1 MPGAAEHNDKHA
13 FMNDVYIT
21 ALGAFLPG
29 EPVGNDDMEEYLGRV
44 HGRPSRARARTLAQN
59 GIQTRHYAID
69 KQQRTLFRNSQM
81 AALAVK
87 QALERGGRDLADVP
101 LLAAA
106 TTAGDLLVPGFAS
119 MVHGELGNPACEI
132 ASLHGVCA
140 AGAMALQR
148 AYLGVRAGA
157 QPRAVACASEF
168 PSRLFKASRYET
180 QVGEDG
186 VLPFDTEFL
195 RWMLSDG
202 AGAALL
208 EDRPRAQGLSL
219 RIDWIEVISHA
230 DRFPV
235 CMYAGANKDRDGH
248 VGPGWLDYPS
258 FQAAAGEGA
267 LNLKQDIRLLDQVIE
282 LGVAR
287 LFQLIDQGRLDPKA
301 LDWIVC
307 HYSSQFF
314 RGRIF
319 ELLAKGGVHLPPE
332 RWFSNLTTKGNVGS
346 ASLFVLLEEL
356 WSGGQLRPG
365 QTILVNIPESGRF
378 SVAYA
383 HLTVVGEQPA
393 ATVASPSPAP
403 PPVAPSPLALASS
416 DPIIERLVRQLGVV
430 WVEFQAQLQAVPIV
444 QRLEQGRLTLD
455 DYKLLLL
462 NLRQQVVEGARW
474 IARAAS
480 QVEIDAFPIRSLFI
494 QHAGDEHRDFKML
507 ERDYQSVGGRLEDI
521 TGADKNIG
529 SEALSA
535 FMFHRAGQSNPLD
548 LLGAMF
554 IIEGLG
560 ARMARRWGEH
570 IREQLGLA
578 ERQVSF
584 LLYHGGND
592 DNHLDKLEQVVASG
606 LIDGAMAA
614 RIVKTAR
621 VTARLYR
628 LQLEELGNS

>member
-1 MPGAAEHNDKHA
+1 
-13 FMNDVYIT
+13 MNDVFIT

-29 EPVGNDDMEEYLGRV
+29 APVGNDEMEDYLGRV

-69 KQQRTLFRNSQM
+69 KQQRSLFRNSQM

-106 TTAGDLLVPGFAS
+106 TTAGDVLLPGFAS
-119 MVHGELGNPACEI
+119 MVHGELGSPACEI

-148 AYLGVRAGA
+148 AYLGVRAGG

-168 PSRLFKASRYET
+168 TSRLFKASRYEA
-180 QVGEDG
+180 QVGDDG

-202 AGAALL
+202 AGAALV

-219 RIDWIEVISHA
+219 RIDWIEVVSHA

-235 CMYAGANKDRDGH
+235 CMLAGANKGRDGAI
-248 VGPGWLDYPS
+248 GPGWLDYPS
-258 FQAAAGEGA
+258 FQAAADEGA
-267 LNLKQDIRLLDQVIE
+267 FNLKQDIRLLDQVVE

-287 LFQLIDQGRLDPKA
+287 LFQLIEQGRVDPGA

-319 ELLAKGGVHLPPE
+319 DLLARGGLHLPPE
-332 RWFSNLTTKGNVGS
+332 RWFSNLTTRGNVGS

-383 HLTVVGEQPA
+383 HLTVVGEQA
-393 ATVASPSPAP
+393 AVPRPLHAPAP
-403 PPVAPSPLALASS
+403 APAPSPLAVTSS
-416 DPIIERLVRQLGVV
+416 NPIVERLVRQLGVV
-430 WVEFQAQLQAVPIV
+430 WVEFQTQLQAVPIV
-444 QRLEQGRLTLD
+444 QRLEQGRLTLA

-462 NLRQQVVEGARW
+462 NLRQQVMEGARW

-480 QVEIDAFPIRSLFI
+480 QMEIEAFPVRSLFI
-494 QHAGDEHRDFKML
+494 QHAGDEHRDFRML
-507 ERDYQSVGGRLEDI
+507 ERDYQAVGGSLEEI
-521 TGADKNIG
+521 TRAEKNVG

-560 ARMARRWGEH
+560 ARMAQRWGTL
-570 IREQLGLA
+570 IQQQLGLEA
-578 ERQVSF
+578 RQVSF

-592 DNHLDKLEQVVASG
+592 DNHLDKLEQVVDSG
-606 LIDGAMAA
+606 LIDEAMAA

-628 LQLEELGNS
+628 LQLEELGNT